1 MKPNIIF
8 ILCDDLGYQD
18 LGCYGGK
25 VIPTPHLDA
34 LAARSMRFT
43 QCYTGS
49 SICAPSRC
57 VLNTGLHS
65 GHCRVRDNFGIVGG
79 VGDQKRVPLEKDDFT
94 VAELL
99 KSAGY
104 TTGMTGKWGLGE
116 PDTSGVPNRKGFD
129 EWFGYLNQRR
139 AHTYY
144 PDYIWRNEK
153 KIDLP
158 ENADGKKGRY
168 IHDEFVDFAL
178 DFIRDNKAGPFY
190 LHIPWTLPHGAYEI
204 PDVGEFADREWEDK
218 EKVYAAMVTK
228 IDTQVGQ
235 IVSLLNEL
243 GIADQTLLFFGS
255 DHGSASRWEGV
266 FDSCGP
272 LRGSKGEMYEGGL
285 RTPMIVSWPGT
296 IAEGVVSDQVWYYAD
311 FMPTVAE
318 ILGEKLPI
326 KPDGVSILSTLLGE
340 DEGIDLSDRFLYW
353 ERHAGGGFKQ
363 AVRWRHW
370 KAVRPPTER
379 LLDEPLELYDLD
391 KDLGETTDVSDQ
403 HTEVISE
410 IQTYL
415 EEARTPSKNYPIGVK
430 STHA

>member
-8 ILCDDLGYQD
+8 ILCDDLGYSD
-18 LGCYGGK
+18 LGCYGGTA
-25 VIPTPHLDA
+25 IPTPNLNA
-34 LAARSMRFT
+34 LAEKSMRFT

-79 VGDQKRVPLEKDDFT
+79 VGDQKRVPLEPNDFT

-116 PDTSGVPNRKGFD
+116 PNTSGIPNRKGFD

-144 PDYIWRNEK
+144 PDYVWKNEERVV
-153 KIDLP
+153 LEAN
-158 ENADGKKGRY
+158 ENEGQGIY
-168 IHDEFVDFAL
+168 IHDQFVDFAL
-178 DFIRDNKAGPFY
+178 DFIKRHQSGPFY
-190 LHIPWTLPHGAYEI
+190 LHIPWTLPHRRYEI
-204 PDVGEFADREWEDK
+204 PSVGEFADRDWTED
-218 EKVYAAMVTK
+218 EKVYAAMVAK

-235 IVSLLNEL
+235 IVDLLRQL
-243 GIADQTLLFFGS
+243 GIEKQTLLFFGS
-255 DHGSASRWEGV
+255 DHGSARRWEGV

-272 LRGSKGEMYEGGL
+272 LRGSKGDMYEGGL
-285 RTPMIVSWPGT
+285 RTPMIVHWAGT
-296 IAEGVVSDQVWYYAD
+296 ISENVISDQVWYYAD
-311 FMPTVAE
+311 FMPLVAE
-318 ILGEKLPI
+318 ILGVKLPI
-326 KPDGVSILSTLLGE
+326 KPDGVSILPTLLGE
-340 DEGIDLSDRFLYW
+340 DQDLDGRFLYW

-379 LLDEPLELYDLD
+379 LLDEPIELYDLAT
-391 KDLGETTDVSDQ
+391 DLGETIDVAAQ
-403 HTEVISE
+403 HTEVVAE
-410 IQTYL
+410 ITIYL
-415 EEARTPSKNYPIGVK
+415 EEARTTSKNWPIGIRG
-430 STHA
+430 TRG

>member
-1 MKPNIIF
+1 MKPNVIF
-8 ILCDDLGYQD
+8 ILCDDLGYTD
-18 LGCYGGK
+18 LGCYGGTT
-25 VIPTPHLDA
+25 IPTPNLDT
-34 LAARSMRFT
+34 LAAGGMRFT

-79 VGDQKRVPLEKDDFT
+79 VGDQKRVPLEPDDFT
-94 VAELL
+94 VAELF
-99 KSAGY
+99 KSVGY

-116 PDTSGVPNRKGFD
+116 PDTTGVPNRKGFD

-144 PDYIWRNEK
+144 PDFIWRNEE
-153 KIDLP
+153 KIELP
-158 ENADGKKGRY
+158 ENEDEKKERY

-178 DFIRDNKAGPFY
+178 DFIRDNKGGPFY
-190 LHIPWTLPHGAYEI
+190 LHIPWTLPHGKYEI
-204 PDVGEFADREWEDK
+204 PSVGEFADREWTDD

-228 IDTQVGQ
+228 IDSQVGQ
-235 IVSLLNEL
+235 IVDLLAEL
-243 GIADQTLLFFGS
+243 GISEQTLIFFGS
-255 DHGSASRWEGV
+255 DHGSARRWEVV

-272 LRGSKGEMYEGGL
+272 LRGCKGDMYEGGL

-296 IAEGVVSDQVWYYAD
+296 ISGNVVSEQVWYYAD

-318 ILGEKLPI
+318 ILGEELPI
-326 KPDGVSILSTLLGE
+326 KPDGVSILPTLLGE
-340 DEGIDLSDRFLYW
+340 DQTEDTANRFLYW

-370 KAVRPPTER
+370 KAVRPPTDR

-391 KDLGETTDVSDQ
+391 TDLGETTDVADQ
-403 HTEVISE
+403 HTEVIAE

-430 STHA
+430 STHG